1 MRKRNKVKQLN
12 RTASH
17 RRAMLRNMATSL
29 FEHERILTTRAKSKV
44 LRSYAEKLITRA
56 RVSLD
61 ESLSP
66 ASKLHHRREVL
77 RDIANED
84 VVTKLF
90 GDIAPR
96 FKDRPG
102 GYTRI
107 IHLPERHADSAQMSI
122 IELVD
127 RKEKTPKTRAAKAAK
142 AEPPADEKKGSKK
155 KASKKDTKKESKTAA
170 EEQKPKEKG
179 KEEKKGKWW
188 SGFRKKKGDEH
199 GG

>member
-29 FEHERILTTRAKSKV
+29 FEHERIVTTRARSKV

-56 RVSLD
+56 RVNLD
-61 ESLSP
+61 ESVSP
-66 ASKLHHRREVL
+66 AGKLHNRREIL
-77 RDIANED
+77 KDIANED
-84 VVTKLF
+84 IVVKLF
-90 GDIAPR
+90 NDIAPR

-107 IHLPERHADSAQMSI
+107 IHLPERYSDSASMSI

-127 RKEKTPKTRAAKAAK
+127 RKEKVRQVKADTAKTARPTSAT
-142 AEPPADEKKGSKK
+142 DSKKGGKK
-155 KASKKDTKKESKTAA
+155 KEAKPAA
-170 EEQKPKEKG
+170 EEKPTTDKDKG
-179 KEEKKGKWW
+179 KDEKKGKWW